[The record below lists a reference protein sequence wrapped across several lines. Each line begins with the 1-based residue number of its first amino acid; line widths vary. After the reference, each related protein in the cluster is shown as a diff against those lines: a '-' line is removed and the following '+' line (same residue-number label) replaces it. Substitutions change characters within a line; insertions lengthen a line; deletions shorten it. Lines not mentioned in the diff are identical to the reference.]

1 MTIFLAEPDD
11 FGNTRARDLDD
22 DEIRRIMAPTAAI
35 DAGGFYERRQ
45 LADGRWIGVWPLL
58 YQRARLGITLSRG
71 PQIDQAFARGF
82 TDVWDYP
89 NRQQAISA
97 LMAWDGEGAPSG
109 GYRPSRNFS

>member
-1 MTIFLAEPDD
+1 MTIIFADHDD
-11 FGNTRARDLDD
+11 FGNMRARDLDD

-58 YQRARLGITLSRG
+58 HERARLGITVNRG
-71 PQIDQAFARGF
+71 PEVDEAFARGF

-89 NRQQAISA
+89 SRQQAVSA
-97 LMAWDGEGAPSG
+97 LMAWDGVGAPSAG
-109 GYRPSRNFS
+109 HRPTNQS